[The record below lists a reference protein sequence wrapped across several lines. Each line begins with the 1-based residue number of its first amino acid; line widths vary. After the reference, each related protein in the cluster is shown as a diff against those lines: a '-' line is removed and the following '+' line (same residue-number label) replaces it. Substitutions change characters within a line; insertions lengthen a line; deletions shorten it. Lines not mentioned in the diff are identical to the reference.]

1 MQKKFKLN
9 VTNQKWSNQN
19 QNQKDLS
26 QGNVQDNVGIG
37 NGNGNVNVNRN
48 PRGRGNSNGNGNGQN
63 QIQDD
68 GNQSA
73 SPNEYS
79 IYVNFLSSDV
89 TDEVL
94 HTAFACE
101 FPSTCSAKGI
111 IIICT

>member
-9 VTNQKWSNQN
+9 ITNQKWSN

-26 QGNVQDNVGIG
+26 QGNIQDNVGIG
-37 NGNGNVNVNRN
+37 IGIGNGNVNMNRN
-48 PRGRGNSNGNGNGQN
+48 PRGRGNSNGNPQS
-63 QIQDD
+63 QMQDD
-68 GNQSA
+68 GNQSG

-89 TDEVL
+89 TDDVL
-94 HTAFACE
+94 HTAFARD

-111 IIICT
+111 ICA